1 VVPFSL
7 LSLGITASI
16 PNLPSQK
23 GTIMR
28 SNALPPRR
36 SNPLSRAVRAALLC
50 LPLTAIAAAPVALA
64 QSAAEQTARSYDIP
78 AGSLSSA
85 LSRFAGEAG
94 VMLSVEGSL
103 VDGRDSSGLQGQYGV
118 DEGFQTLL
126 RGSGL
131 QAVRD
136 ERGTYSLVPAR
147 EQAGA
152 VELKPMVVEGFA
164 LGNAL
169 GEMDGYK
176 ATHSS
181 VATKTSMPL
190 AETSQTVSVVT
201 RQQMED
207 QGSRSIAQAVG
218 YTPGLMSTPYGATTR
233 YDYVAMRGI
242 TDGSVDNLYLDG
254 QKLLGDSG
262 TYSSLQVDPYF
273 IERIDI
279 LKGPSS
285 VLYGRSLPGGLVAM
299 TSKKPQ
305 YQTSRQI
312 RLSYGSEDNKQ
323 VAFDFTGPLEDE
335 RIAYRLVG
343 VAKDADNQVD
353 GIEEQRYAVMPSLSI
368 DFTED
373 TRLTLQAM
381 LQRDPES
388 GYHGGLPADGTV
400 TSHNGQRISRS
411 FFEGDED
418 YEQFERDQQMVG
430 YQLEH
435 RFNDTV
441 SARQN
446 FQYLDS
452 TVESGQVYQY
462 GYATTDELVRYYT
475 GADEVLHAWT
485 LDNQLQFLFDTGAL
499 SHTLV
504 TGLDYQ
510 RRKAKVSYDAA
521 TGVGTINPYTGVAN
535 PGSLA
540 FYHQYDEARE
550 LQQTGLYVQDLISLN
565 NWRFSLGMRQDWV
578 DVSFDQTE
586 SQYGDQSDQS
596 KLEQFTGRVGVLY
609 AFDNGLSPYVS
620 YSESFNPNAT
630 GAYNYSNGAYDITL
644 LDPTEGEQ
652 VEVGLKYQPL
662 GTDDLYTI
670 SLFDL
675 KQSNLSS
682 KDSNENFFRSVGEIT
697 SRGVELEAR
706 VNPLDNLNVIAS
718 YTYMDV
724 EYSKDYVGTAGVN
737 NRGNTPNAV
746 ARNMAS
752 LWTDYTFEQGAI
764 AGLQIGGGVR
774 YFGKSWADAENTLR
788 IPSYTL
794 YDAMLG
800 YDLSRV
806 GLDGLSAQLNLN
818 NLTDEKYVAACNS
831 LNQCYYGESRNVM
844 ATLTYDF

>member
-1 VVPFSL
+1 MRNAPKPFDPATQRSL
-7 LSLGITASI
+7 
-16 PNLPSQK
+16 
-23 GTIMR
+23 
-28 SNALPPRR
+28 AL
-36 SNPLSRAVRAALLC
+36 AVRAACLA
-50 LPLTAIAAAPVALA
+50 LPLAVLTPSLALA
-64 QSAAEQTARSYDIP
+64 AEPGEVRQAQRSYEIP
-78 AGSLSSA
+78 AGPLSGA

-94 VMLSVEGSL
+94 VLLSVNGER
-103 VDGRDSSGLQGQYGV
+103 VRGLQSPGLSGQYGV
-118 DEGFQTLL
+118 DDGFAALL
-126 RGSGL
+126 RGTGL
-131 QAVRD
+131 QATRD
-136 ERGTYSLVPAR
+136 AQGNYSLRPAPTAAP
-147 EQAGA
+147 QAA
-152 VELKPMVVEGFA
+152 AELEPMVVQGFA

-169 GEMDGYK
+169 GEMEGYN

-201 RQQMED
+201 RQQMDD
-207 QGSRSIAQAVG
+207 QGSRTVAQALR

-273 IERIDI
+273 IERIDV

-299 TSKKPQ
+299 TTKKPQ
-305 YQTSRQI
+305 YETRRQLQ
-312 RLSYGSEDNKQ
+312 LSYGSDDYKQ
-323 VAFDFTGPLEDE
+323 AAFDLTGPLDE
-335 RIAYRLVG
+335 EQRLAYRLVG
-343 VAKDADNQVD
+343 VVKDADNQVD
-353 GIEEQRYAVMPSLSI
+353 GVEEKRYALMPSLAVNLG
-368 DFTED
+368 ED
-373 TRLTLQAM
+373 TRLTVLAM

-400 TSHNGQRISRS
+400 TSHNGRRISRS
-411 FFEGDED
+411 FFEGDEQ
-418 YEQFERDQQMVG
+418 YEKFERDQQMIG

-435 RFNDTV
+435 RFNDVV

-462 GYATTDELVRYYT
+462 GYLTADELDRYHT

-510 RRKAKVSYDAA
+510 RRKSKVSYDAA
-521 TGVGTINPYTGVAN
+521 TGVGSINPYTGVAN
-535 PGSLA
+535 PGNLA
-540 FYHQYDEARE
+540 FYHQYDESRE
-550 LQQTGLYVQDLISLN
+550 LEQTGLYVQDLISLH
-565 NWRFSLGMRQDWV
+565 NWRFSLGVRQDWV
-578 DVSFDQTE
+578 DVSFRQTE
-586 SQYGDQSDQS
+586 SLYGDQADRSR
-596 KLEQFTGRVGVLY
+596 LEQFTGRVGVLY

-630 GAYNYSNGAYDITL
+630 GAYNFDGTAYDITL

-662 GTDDLYTI
+662 GTDDLYTL

-682 KDSNENFFRSVGEIT
+682 KDSNESFFRSVGEVT

-706 VNPLDNLNVIAS
+706 VSPVRDLNVLAS
-718 YTYMDV
+718 YTYLDV
-724 EYSKDYVGTAGVN
+724 EYSKDYVGTVGVN

-752 LWTDYTFEQGAI
+752 LWGDYRLSGGPL
-764 AGLQIGGGVR
+764 AGLQIGAGAR
-774 YFGKSWADAENTLR
+774 YFGRSWADAENTLR

-794 YDAMLG
+794 FDAMLG

-806 GLDGLSAQLNLN
+806 GLDGLGVRLNLN

-831 LNQCYYGESRNVM
+831 LNQCYYGEARNVM

>member
-1 VVPFSL
+1 MPFQDR
-7 LSLGITASI
+7 
-16 PNLPSQK
+16 PYH
-23 GTIMR
+23 R
-28 SNALPPRR
+28 SR
-36 SNPLSRAVRAALLC
+36 PLAQAIRAALFC
-50 LPLTAIAAAPVALA
+50 LPLATLVAAPAALA
-64 QSAAEQTARSYDIP
+64 QSAASEQSVRSYEIP
-78 AGSLSSA
+78 AGPLSSA

-94 VMLSVEGSL
+94 VMLSVDGSL
-103 VDGRDSSGLQGQYGV
+103 LEGRQSGGLSGQYGV
-118 DEGFQTLL
+118 DEGFAALL
-126 RGSGL
+126 QGSGL
-131 QAVRD
+131 QAVRNAQ
-136 ERGTYSLVPAR
+136 GTYSLAPRA
-147 EQAGA
+147 EQAST

-169 GEMDGYK
+169 GEMEGYN

-190 AETSQTVSVVT
+190 VETSQTVSVVT
-201 RQQMED
+201 RQQIED
-207 QGSRSIAQAVG
+207 QGSRSIAQAVR
-218 YTPGLMSTPYGATTR
+218 YTPGLMSSPYGATTR

-242 TDGSVDNLYLDG
+242 NDGSVDNLYLDG

-273 IERIDI
+273 VERIDI

-299 TSKKPQ
+299 TTKKPQ
-305 YQTSRQI
+305 YETRRQLQ
-312 RLSYGSEDNKQ
+312 LSYGSDDYKQ
-323 VAFDFTGPLEDE
+323 VAFDLTGPLEDE

-353 GIEEQRYAVMPSLSI
+353 GIEEKRYAIMPSLSI

-373 TRLTLQAM
+373 TRLTLLAM
-381 LQRDPES
+381 LQHDPES

-400 TSHNGQRISRS
+400 TSHGGRRISRS

-418 YEQFERDQQMVG
+418 YEKFKRDQQMIG
-430 YQLEH
+430 YQFEH
-435 RFNDTV
+435 RFNDVV

-452 TVESGQVYQY
+452 TVKSGQVYQY
-462 GYATTDELVRYYT
+462 GYATADELVRYYT
-475 GADEVLHAWT
+475 GADEALHAWSI
-485 LDNQLQFLFDTGAL
+485 DNQLQFLFDTGAL

-510 RRKAKVSYDAA
+510 RRKAKVDYDAA
-521 TGVGTINPYTGVAN
+521 SGLSPINPYTGAVGA
-535 PGSLA
+535 GSPV
-540 FYHQYDEARE
+540 FYHQYDETRE
-550 LQQTGLYVQDLISLN
+550 LEQTGLYVQDLISLG
-565 NWRFSLGMRQDWV
+565 NWRFSLGVRQDWV
-578 DVSFDQTE
+578 DVSFDHTE
-586 SQYGDQSDQS
+586 DAAYGDQTDSA

-609 AFDNGLSPYVS
+609 AFDNGLSPYAS

-630 GAYNYSNGAYDITL
+630 AAYNEVSPGVYDIAL
-644 LDPTEGEQ
+644 LDATEGEQ
-652 VEVGLKYQPL
+652 YEVGLKYQPL

-670 SLFDL
+670 SYFDL
-675 KQSNLSS
+675 KQSNLAN
-682 KDSNENFFRSVGEIT
+682 KDSNENFYRAVGELT
-697 SRGVELEAR
+697 SKGVEVEAR
-706 VNPLDNLNVIAS
+706 LRPLEQVNVLAS

-724 EYSKDYVGTAGVN
+724 EYSKDFTGAAGVN
-737 NRGNTPNAV
+737 NRGNRPNAV

-752 LWTDYTFEQGAI
+752 LWADYTFAQGPL
-764 AGLQIGGGVR
+764 AGLQIGGGAR
-774 YFGKSWADAENTLR
+774 YFGKSWVDAENTLR

-806 GLDGLSAQLNLN
+806 GLQGVGVRLNLN

-831 LNQCYYGESRNVM
+831 LSQCYYGEARNVM

>member
-1 VVPFSL
+1 
-7 LSLGITASI
+7 
-16 PNLPSQK
+16 
-23 GTIMR
+23 MR
-28 SNALPPRR
+28 STALPVCRPR
-36 SNPLSRAVRAALLC
+36 SLSQAIRAAMLC
-50 LPLTAIAAAPVALA
+50 LPLATVAVAPMALA
-64 QSAAEQTARSYDIP
+64 QSIEQQTERTYDIP
-78 AGSLSSA
+78 AGSLSTA

-94 VMLSVEGSL
+94 VMLSVDGRL
-103 VDGRDSSGLQGQYGV
+103 VDNRQSSGLHGQYGV
-118 DEGFQTLL
+118 AEGFDTLL

-131 QAVRD
+131 RAVRD
-136 ERGTYSLVPAR
+136 QRGAYLLVPAPSG
-147 EQAGA
+147 EQAEA

-169 GEMDGYK
+169 GAMEGYN

-201 RQQMED
+201 RQQIED
-207 QGSRSIAQAVG
+207 QGSRSIAQAVR
-218 YTPGLMSTPYGATTR
+218 YTPGLMSSPYGATTR

-242 TDGSVDNLYLDG
+242 TDGAVDNLYLDG

-305 YQTSRQI
+305 YETRRQI

-323 VAFDFTGPLEDE
+323 AAFDFTGPLDDE

-343 VAKDADNQVD
+343 VARDADNQVD

-368 DFTED
+368 DFSED

-381 LQRDPES
+381 LQHDPES

-418 YEQFERDQQMVG
+418 YEKFERDQQMIG

-462 GYATTDELVRYYT
+462 GYATQDELERYYT
-475 GADEVLHAWT
+475 GAGEVLHAWT
-485 LDNQLQFLFDTGAL
+485 LDNQLQFLFDTGTL

-510 RRKAKVSYDAA
+510 RRKAKVDYSAA
-521 TGVGTINPYTGVAN
+521 TGVGTTNPYSGAAN
-535 PGSLA
+535 PSRLA
-540 FYHQYDEARE
+540 FYHQYDELRE
-550 LQQTGLYVQDLISLN
+550 LEQTGLYVQDLISLGK
-565 NWRFSLGMRQDWV
+565 WRFSLGARQDWV
-578 DVSFDQTE
+578 DVSFEQTE
-586 SQYGDQSDQS
+586 SMYGDQADQS

-609 AFDNGLSPYVS
+609 AFDNGLSPYAS

-630 GAYNYSNGAYDITL
+630 GAYNYDSGTGAYDITL

-652 VEVGLKYQPL
+652 YELGLKYQPL

-670 SLFDL
+670 SYFDL
-675 KQSNLSS
+675 KQSNLAN
-682 KDSNENFFRSVGEIT
+682 KDSNESFYRAVGELT
-697 SRGVELEAR
+697 SKGVEVEAR
-706 VNPLDNLNVIAS
+706 LRPHDNLNVIAS

-724 EYSKDYVGTAGVN
+724 EYSKDFTGAAGVN

-752 LWTDYTFEQGAI
+752 LWTDYRFEQGSL
-764 AGLQIGGGVR
+764 AGLQVGGGVR

-831 LNQCYYGESRNVM
+831 LNQCYYGEARNVM

>member
-1 VVPFSL
+1 MPFQDR
-7 LSLGITASI
+7 
-16 PNLPSQK
+16 PYH
-23 GTIMR
+23 R
-28 SNALPPRR
+28 SR
-36 SNPLSRAVRAALLC
+36 PLAQAIRAALFC
-50 LPLTAIAAAPVALA
+50 LPLATLVAAPAAMA
-64 QSAAEQTARSYDIP
+64 QSAVSEQSVRSYEIP
-78 AGSLSSA
+78 AGPLSSA

-94 VMLSVEGSL
+94 VMLSVDGSL
-103 VDGRDSSGLQGQYGV
+103 LEGRQSGGLSGQYGV
-118 DEGFQTLL
+118 DEGFDALL
-126 RGSGL
+126 QGSGL
-131 QAVRD
+131 QAVRNAQ
-136 ERGTYSLVPAR
+136 GTYSLAPRA
-147 EQAGA
+147 EQAST

-169 GEMDGYK
+169 GEMEGYN

-190 AETSQTVSVVT
+190 VETSQTVSVVT
-201 RQQMED
+201 RQQIED
-207 QGSRSIAQAVG
+207 QGSRSIAQAVR
-218 YTPGLMSTPYGATTR
+218 YTPGLMSSPYGATTR

-242 TDGSVDNLYLDG
+242 NDGSVDNLYLDG

-273 IERIDI
+273 VERIDI

-299 TSKKPQ
+299 TTKKPQ
-305 YQTSRQI
+305 YETRRQLQ
-312 RLSYGSEDNKQ
+312 LSYGSNDYKQ
-323 VAFDFTGPLEDE
+323 VAFDLTGPLEDE

-353 GIEEQRYAVMPSLSI
+353 GIEEKRYAVMPSLSI

-373 TRLTLQAM
+373 TRLTLLAM
-381 LQRDPES
+381 LQHDPES

-400 TSHNGQRISRS
+400 TSHGGRRISRS

-418 YEQFERDQQMVG
+418 YEKFERDQQMIG
-430 YQLEH
+430 YQFEH
-435 RFNDTV
+435 RFNDVV

-462 GYATTDELVRYYT
+462 GYATADELVRYYT
-475 GADEVLHAWT
+475 GGDEALHAWSI
-485 LDNQLQFLFDTGAL
+485 DNQLQFLFDTGAL

-510 RRKAKVSYDAA
+510 RRKAKVDYDAA
-521 TGVGTINPYTGVAN
+521 SGLSPINPYTGAVGA
-535 PGSLA
+535 GSPV
-540 FYHQYDEARE
+540 FYHQYDETRE
-550 LQQTGLYVQDLISLN
+550 LEQTGLYLQDLISLG
-565 NWRFSLGMRQDWV
+565 NWRFSLGVRQDWV
-578 DVSFDQTE
+578 DVSFDHTE
-586 SQYGDQSDQS
+586 DAAYGDQTDSA
-596 KLEQFTGRVGVLY
+596 KLEQLTGRVGVLY
-609 AFDNGLSPYVS
+609 AFDNGLSPYAS

-630 GAYNYSNGAYDITL
+630 AAYNEVSPGVYDIAL
-644 LDPTEGEQ
+644 LDATEGEQ
-652 VEVGLKYQPL
+652 YEVGLKYQPL

-670 SLFDL
+670 SYFDL
-675 KQSNLSS
+675 KQSNLAN
-682 KDSNENFFRSVGEIT
+682 KDSNENFYRAVGELT
-697 SRGVELEAR
+697 SKGVEVEAR
-706 VNPLDNLNVIAS
+706 LRPLEQVNVLAS

-724 EYSKDYVGTAGVN
+724 EYSKDFTGAAGVN
-737 NRGNTPNAV
+737 NRGNRPNAV

-752 LWTDYTFEQGAI
+752 LWADYTFAQGPL
-764 AGLQIGGGVR
+764 AGLQIGGGAR
-774 YFGKSWADAENTLR
+774 YFGKSWVDAENTLR

-806 GLDGLSAQLNLN
+806 GLQGVGLRLNLN

-831 LNQCYYGESRNVM
+831 LSQCYYGEARNVM

>member
-1 VVPFSL
+1 MRPIVLPFRR
-7 LSLGITASI
+7 
-16 PNLPSQK
+16 PSTLAQ
-23 GTIMR
+23 
-28 SNALPPRR
+28 
-36 SNPLSRAVRAALLC
+36 AVRAALLC
-50 LPLTAIAAAPVALA
+50 LPLAALATAPMAMA
-64 QSAAEQTARSYDIP
+64 QSASQQSVRGYDIP
-78 AGSLSSA
+78 AGPLSST

-94 VMLSVEGSL
+94 VMLSVDARLIEGQRS
-103 VDGRDSSGLQGQYGV
+103 GGLQGQYGV
-118 DEGFQTLL
+118 EDGFDTLL
-126 RGSGL
+126 QGSGL

-136 ERGTYSLVPAR
+136 ERGTYSLAPR
-147 EQAGA
+147 SEQGRT

-169 GEMDGYK
+169 GEMEGYN

-190 AETSQTVSVVT
+190 VETSQTVSVVT
-201 RQQMED
+201 RQQIED
-207 QGSRSIAQAVG
+207 QGSRSIAQAVR
-218 YTPGLMSTPYGATTR
+218 YTPGLMSSPYGATTR

-273 IERIDI
+273 VERIDI

-299 TSKKPQ
+299 TTKKPQ
-305 YQTSRQI
+305 HETRRQ
-312 RLSYGSEDNKQ
+312 LQFSYGSNDYKQ
-323 VAFDFTGPLEDE
+323 AAFDFTGPLDDE
-335 RIAYRLVG
+335 RIAYRLAG
-343 VAKDADNQVD
+343 VAKDAGNQVD
-353 GIEEQRYAVMPSLSI
+353 GIEEQRYAVMPSVSV

-373 TRLTLQAM
+373 TRLTLLAM
-381 LQRDPES
+381 LQKDPES

-418 YEQFERDQQMVG
+418 YEKFERDQQMVG

-435 RFNDTV
+435 RFNDIL

-452 TVESGQVYQY
+452 TVKSGQVYQY
-462 GYATTDELVRYYT
+462 GYATPDELLRYYT
-475 GADEVLHAWT
+475 GADEALHAWT
-485 LDNQLQFLFDTGAL
+485 IDNQLQFLFDTGAM
-499 SHTLV
+499 SHTVV

-510 RRKAKVSYDAA
+510 RRKTKVDYDAGYGLSA
-521 TGVGTINPYTGVAN
+521 INPYTGAVGA
-535 PGSLA
+535 GSPV
-540 FYHQYDEARE
+540 FYHQYDETRE
-550 LQQTGLYVQDLISLN
+550 LEQTGLYVQDLISLG

-578 DVSFDQTE
+578 DVSFDHTADA
-586 SQYGDQSDQS
+586 SYGDQSDS
-596 KLEQFTGRVGVLY
+596 AKLEQFTGRVGVLY

-630 GAYNYSNGAYDITL
+630 AAYNEVAPGVYDIAL

-652 VEVGLKYQPL
+652 YEVGLKYQPL
-662 GTDDLYTI
+662 GTDDLYTL
-670 SLFDL
+670 SYFDL
-675 KQSNLSS
+675 KQSNLAN
-682 KDSNENFFRSVGEIT
+682 KDSNENFYRAVGELT
-697 SRGVELEAR
+697 SKGVEAEAR
-706 VNPLDNLNVIAS
+706 LRPIEQVNVIAS

-724 EYSKDYVGTAGVN
+724 EYSKDFTGAAGVN

-752 LWTDYTFEQGAI
+752 LWADYTFDLGPL
-764 AGLQIGGGVR
+764 AGLQVGGGAR

-806 GLDGLSAQLNLN
+806 GLQGVGVRLNLN
-818 NLTDEKYVAACNS
+818 NLTDETYVAACNS
-831 LNQCYYGESRNVM
+831 LNQCYYGEERNVM
-844 ATLTYDF
+844 ATVTYDF

>member
-1 VVPFSL
+1 MPFQDR
-7 LSLGITASI
+7 
-16 PNLPSQK
+16 PYH
-23 GTIMR
+23 R
-28 SNALPPRR
+28 SR
-36 SNPLSRAVRAALLC
+36 PLAQAIRAALFC
-50 LPLTAIAAAPVALA
+50 LPLATLVAAPAAMA
-64 QSAAEQTARSYDIP
+64 QSAASEQSVRSYEIP
-78 AGSLSSA
+78 AGPLSSA

-94 VMLSVEGSL
+94 VMLSVDGSL
-103 VDGRDSSGLQGQYGV
+103 LEGRQSGGLSGQYGV
-118 DEGFQTLL
+118 DEGFDALL
-126 RGSGL
+126 QGSGL
-131 QAVRD
+131 QAVRNAQ
-136 ERGTYSLVPAR
+136 GTYSLAPRA
-147 EQAGA
+147 EQAST

-169 GEMDGYK
+169 GEMEGYN

-190 AETSQTVSVVT
+190 VETSQTVSVVT
-201 RQQMED
+201 RQQIED
-207 QGSRSIAQAVG
+207 QGSRSIAQAVR
-218 YTPGLMSTPYGATTR
+218 YTPGLMSSPYGATTR

-242 TDGSVDNLYLDG
+242 NDGSVDNLYLDG

-273 IERIDI
+273 VERIDI

-299 TSKKPQ
+299 TTKKPQ
-305 YQTSRQI
+305 YETRRQLQ
-312 RLSYGSEDNKQ
+312 LSYGSNDYKQ
-323 VAFDFTGPLEDE
+323 VAFDLTGPLEDE

-343 VAKDADNQVD
+343 VVKDADNQVD
-353 GIEEQRYAVMPSLSI
+353 GIEEKRYAVMPSLSI

-373 TRLTLQAM
+373 TRLTLLAM
-381 LQRDPES
+381 LQHDPES

-400 TSHNGQRISRS
+400 TSHGGRRISRS

-418 YEQFERDQQMVG
+418 YEKFERDQQMIG
-430 YQLEH
+430 YQFEH
-435 RFNDTV
+435 RFNDVV

-462 GYATTDELVRYYT
+462 GYATADELVRYYT
-475 GADEVLHAWT
+475 GGDEALHAWSI
-485 LDNQLQFLFDTGAL
+485 DNQLQFLFDTGAL

-510 RRKAKVSYDAA
+510 RRKAKVDYDAA
-521 TGVGTINPYTGVAN
+521 SGLSPINPYTGAVGT
-535 PGSLA
+535 GSPV
-540 FYHQYDEARE
+540 FYHQYDETRE
-550 LQQTGLYVQDLISLN
+550 LEQTGLYVQDLISLG
-565 NWRFSLGMRQDWV
+565 NWRFSLGVRQDWV
-578 DVSFDQTE
+578 DVSFDHTE
-586 SQYGDQSDQS
+586 DAAYGDQTDSA

-609 AFDNGLSPYVS
+609 AFDNGLSPYAS

-630 GAYNYSNGAYDITL
+630 AAYNEVSPGVYDIAL
-644 LDPTEGEQ
+644 LDATEGEQ
-652 VEVGLKYQPL
+652 YEVGLKYQPL

-670 SLFDL
+670 SYFDL
-675 KQSNLSS
+675 KQSNLAN
-682 KDSNENFFRSVGEIT
+682 KDSNENFYRAVGELT
-697 SRGVELEAR
+697 SKGVEVEAR
-706 VNPLDNLNVIAS
+706 LRPLEQVNVLAS

-724 EYSKDYVGTAGVN
+724 EYSKDFTGAAGVN
-737 NRGNTPNAV
+737 NRGNRPNAV

-752 LWTDYTFEQGAI
+752 LWADYTFAQGPL
-764 AGLQIGGGVR
+764 AGLQIGGGAR
-774 YFGKSWADAENTLR
+774 YFGKSWVDAENTLR

-806 GLDGLSAQLNLN
+806 GLQGVGVRLNLN

-831 LNQCYYGESRNVM
+831 LSQCYYGEARNVM

>member
-1 VVPFSL
+1 
-7 LSLGITASI
+7 
-16 PNLPSQK
+16 
-23 GTIMR
+23 MR
-28 SNALPPRR
+28 STALPVCRPR
-36 SNPLSRAVRAALLC
+36 SLSQAIRAAMLC
-50 LPLTAIAAAPVALA
+50 LPLATVAVAPMALA
-64 QSAAEQTARSYDIP
+64 QSIEQQTERTYDIP
-78 AGSLSSA
+78 AGSLSTA

-94 VMLSVEGSL
+94 VMLSVDGRL
-103 VDGRDSSGLQGQYGV
+103 VDNRQSSGLHGQYGV
-118 DEGFQTLL
+118 AEGFDTLL

-131 QAVRD
+131 RAVRD
-136 ERGTYSLVPAR
+136 QRGAYSLVPAPSG
-147 EQAGA
+147 EQAEA

-169 GEMDGYK
+169 GAMEGYN

-201 RQQMED
+201 RQQIED
-207 QGSRSIAQAVG
+207 QGSRSIAQAVR
-218 YTPGLMSTPYGATTR
+218 YTPGLMSSPYGATTR

-242 TDGSVDNLYLDG
+242 TDGAVDNLYLDG

-305 YQTSRQI
+305 YETRRQI

-323 VAFDFTGPLEDE
+323 AAFDFTGPLDDE

-368 DFTED
+368 DFSDD

-400 TSHNGQRISRS
+400 ASHNGQRISRS

-462 GYATTDELVRYYT
+462 GYATQDELVRYYT

-510 RRKAKVSYDAA
+510 RRKAKVDYSAA
-521 TGVGTINPYTGVAN
+521 TGVGTTNPYSGAAN
-535 PGSLA
+535 PSSLA
-540 FYHQYDEARE
+540 FYHQYDELRE
-550 LQQTGLYVQDLISLN
+550 LEQTGLYVQDLISLGK
-565 NWRFSLGMRQDWV
+565 WRFSLGARQDWV
-578 DVSFDQTE
+578 DVSFEQTE
-586 SQYGDQSDQS
+586 SMYGDQADQS

-609 AFDNGLSPYVS
+609 AFDNGLSPYAS

-630 GAYNYSNGAYDITL
+630 GAYNYDSGTGAYDITL

-652 VEVGLKYQPL
+652 YELGLKYQPL

-670 SLFDL
+670 SYFDL
-675 KQSNLSS
+675 KQSNLAN
-682 KDSNENFFRSVGEIT
+682 KDSNESFYRAVGELT
-697 SRGVELEAR
+697 SKGVEVEAR
-706 VNPLDNLNVIAS
+706 LRPHDNLNVIAS

-724 EYSKDYVGTAGVN
+724 EYSKDFTGAAGVN

-752 LWTDYTFEQGAI
+752 LWTDYRFEQGSL
-764 AGLQIGGGVR
+764 AGLQVGGGVR

-831 LNQCYYGESRNVM
+831 LNQCYYGEARNVM

>member
-1 VVPFSL
+1 MRVTASPVRRPSS
-7 LSLGITASI
+7 LSLAI
-16 PNLPSQK
+16 
-23 GTIMR
+23 
-28 SNALPPRR
+28 
-36 SNPLSRAVRAALLC
+36 RAAMLC
-50 LPLTAIAAAPVALA
+50 MPLATIAVAPMALA
-64 QSAAEQTARSYDIP
+64 QSAQQQAVRSYDIP

-94 VMLSVEGSL
+94 VMLSV
-103 VDGRDSSGLQGQYGV
+103 DGRLVGNRQSSGLRGQYGV
-118 DEGFQTLL
+118 EEGFDALL

-131 QAVRD
+131 QALRD
-136 ERGTYSLVPAR
+136 ERGTYSLVPEPSG
-147 EQAGA
+147 EQAEA

-169 GEMDGYK
+169 GEMEGYN

-190 AETSQTVSVVT
+190 VETSQTVSVVT
-201 RQQMED
+201 RQQIED
-207 QGSRSIAQAVG
+207 QGSRSIAQAVR

-273 IERIDI
+273 VERIDI

-305 YQTSRQI
+305 YEASRQI

-323 VAFDFTGPLEDE
+323 AAFDFTGPLDDE

-353 GIEEQRYAVMPSLSI
+353 GIEEKRYAVMPSLSI

-381 LQRDPES
+381 LQHDPES

-418 YEQFERDQQMVG
+418 YEKFERHQQMIG

-435 RFNDTV
+435 RFNDTL

-462 GYATTDELVRYYT
+462 GYATQDELVRYYT

-504 TGLDYQ
+504 IGLDYQ
-510 RRKAKVSYDAA
+510 RRKAKVDYSAA
-521 TGVGTINPYTGVAN
+521 TGIGTINPYTGVAN
-535 PGSLA
+535 PSSLA
-540 FYHQYDEARE
+540 FYHQYDELRE
-550 LQQTGLYVQDLISLN
+550 LEQTGLYVQDLISLG
-565 NWRFSLGMRQDWV
+565 NWRFSLGARQDWV

-586 SQYGDQSDQS
+586 SLYGDQSDQS

-609 AFDNGLSPYVS
+609 AFDNGLSPYAS

-630 GAYNYSNGAYDITL
+630 GAYNYDSGTGAYDITL
-644 LDPTEGEQ
+644 LEPTEGEQ
-652 VEVGLKYQPL
+652 FEVGVKYQPL

-670 SLFDL
+670 SYFDL
-675 KQSNLSS
+675 KQSNLAN
-682 KDSNENFFRSVGEIT
+682 KDSNENFYRAVGELT
-697 SRGVELEAR
+697 SKGVELEAR
-706 VNPLDNLNVIAS
+706 LRPQDNLNLIAS

-724 EYSKDYVGTAGVN
+724 EYSKDFTGAAGVN

-752 LWTDYTFEQGAI
+752 LWSDYTFEQGVI

-806 GLDGLSAQLNLN
+806 GLNGLSAQLNLN

>member
-1 VVPFSL
+1 
-7 LSLGITASI
+7 
-16 PNLPSQK
+16 
-23 GTIMR
+23 MR
-28 SNALPPRR
+28 STALPVCRPR
-36 SNPLSRAVRAALLC
+36 SLSQAIRAAMLC
-50 LPLTAIAAAPVALA
+50 LPLATVGVAPMALA
-64 QSAAEQTARSYDIP
+64 QSIEQQTERTYDIP
-78 AGSLSSA
+78 AGSLSTA

-94 VMLSVEGSL
+94 VMLSVDGRL
-103 VDGRDSSGLQGQYGV
+103 VDNRQSSGLHGQYGV
-118 DEGFQTLL
+118 AEGFDTLL

-131 QAVRD
+131 RAVRD
-136 ERGTYSLVPAR
+136 QRGAYLLVPAPSG
-147 EQAGA
+147 EQAEA

-169 GEMDGYK
+169 GAMEGYN

-201 RQQMED
+201 RQQIED
-207 QGSRSIAQAVG
+207 QGSRSIAQAVR
-218 YTPGLMSTPYGATTR
+218 YTPGLMSSPYGATTR

-242 TDGSVDNLYLDG
+242 TDGAVDNLYLDG

-305 YQTSRQI
+305 YETRRQI

-323 VAFDFTGPLEDE
+323 AAFDFTGPLDDE

-343 VAKDADNQVD
+343 VARDADNQVD

-368 DFTED
+368 DFSED

-381 LQRDPES
+381 LQHDPES

-418 YEQFERDQQMVG
+418 YEKFERDQQMIG

-462 GYATTDELVRYYT
+462 GYATQDELVRYYT

-510 RRKAKVSYDAA
+510 RRKAKVDYSAA
-521 TGVGTINPYTGVAN
+521 TGVGTTNPYSGAAN
-535 PGSLA
+535 PSSFA
-540 FYHQYDEARE
+540 FYHQYDELRE
-550 LQQTGLYVQDLISLN
+550 LEQTGLYVQDLISLGK
-565 NWRFSLGMRQDWV
+565 WRFSLGARQDWV
-578 DVSFDQTE
+578 DVSFEQTE
-586 SQYGDQSDQS
+586 SMYGDQADQS

-609 AFDNGLSPYVS
+609 AFDNGLSPYAS

-630 GAYNYSNGAYDITL
+630 GAYNYDSGTGAYDITL

-652 VEVGLKYQPL
+652 YELGLKYQPL

-670 SLFDL
+670 SYFDL
-675 KQSNLSS
+675 KQSNLAN
-682 KDSNENFFRSVGEIT
+682 KDSNESFYRAVGELT
-697 SRGVELEAR
+697 SKGVEVEAR
-706 VNPLDNLNVIAS
+706 LRPHDNLNVIAS

-724 EYSKDYVGTAGVN
+724 EYSRDFTGAAGVN

-752 LWTDYTFEQGAI
+752 LWTDYRFEQGSL
-764 AGLQIGGGVR
+764 AGLQVGGGVR
-774 YFGKSWADAENTLR
+774 YFGKSWADAENMLR

-831 LNQCYYGESRNVM
+831 LNQCYYGEARNVM

>member
-1 VVPFSL
+1 
-7 LSLGITASI
+7 
-16 PNLPSQK
+16 
-23 GTIMR
+23 MR
-28 SNALPPRR
+28 STALPLRRPR
-36 SNPLSRAVRAALLC
+36 SLSQAVRAAMLC
-50 LPLTAIAAAPVALA
+50 LPLAAVVVAPVALA
-64 QSAAEQTARSYDIP
+64 QSVGQQTARSYDIP

-94 VMLSVEGSL
+94 VMLSVDGRL
-103 VDGRDSSGLQGQYGV
+103 VDNRQSSGLQGQYGV
-118 DEGFQTLL
+118 EEGFDTLL

-136 ERGTYSLVPAR
+136 ERGAYSLVPAPSR
-147 EQAGA
+147 EQAEA

-169 GEMDGYK
+169 GAMEGYN

-201 RQQMED
+201 RQQIED
-207 QGSRSIAQAVG
+207 QGSRSIAQAVR

-305 YQTSRQI
+305 YETSRQV

-323 VAFDFTGPLEDE
+323 AAFDFTGPLADE

-353 GIEEQRYAVMPSLSI
+353 GIEEKRYAVMPSLSI

-381 LQRDPES
+381 LQHDPES

-418 YEQFERDQQMVG
+418 YEKFERDQQMIG

-441 SARQN
+441 SVRQN

-462 GYATTDELVRYYT
+462 GYATRDELVRYYT
-475 GADEVLHAWT
+475 GANEALHAWT

-510 RRKAKVSYDAA
+510 RRKAKVDYDAGYGLA
-521 TGVGTINPYTGVAN
+521 VINPYTGGVGAAN
-535 PGSLA
+535 PT
-540 FYHQYDEARE
+540 FYHQYDETRE
-550 LQQTGLYVQDLISLN
+550 LEQTGLYLQDLVSLG
-565 NWRFSLGMRQDWV
+565 NWRFSLGVRQDWV
-578 DVSFDQTE
+578 DVSFDHTQDA
-586 SQYGDQSDQS
+586 SYGDQSDAA

-609 AFDNGLSPYVS
+609 AFDNGLSPYAS

-630 GAYNYSNGAYDITL
+630 AAYNANGSGGFDITL

-652 VEVGLKYQPL
+652 YELGLKYQPL

-670 SLFDL
+670 SYFDL
-675 KQSNLSS
+675 KQSNLAN
-682 KDSNENFFRSVGEIT
+682 KDSNENFYRAVGELT
-697 SRGVELEAR
+697 SKGVELEAR
-706 VNPLDNLNVIAS
+706 LRPQDNLNVIAS

-724 EYSKDYVGTAGVN
+724 EYSKDFTGAAGVN

-752 LWTDYTFEQGAI
+752 LWTDYTFEQGLI

-831 LNQCYYGESRNVM
+831 LSQCYYGEARNVM

>member
-1 VVPFSL
+1 M
-7 LSLGITASI
+7 
-16 PNLPSQK
+16 PSH
-23 GTIMR
+23 TR
-28 SNALPPRR
+28 SFHR
-36 SNPLSRAVRAALLC
+36 SRPLTQAIRAAVFC
-50 LPLTAIAAAPVALA
+50 LPLASLVVAPVALA
-64 QSAAEQTARSYDIP
+64 QFAISEQSAHYYEIP
-78 AGSLSSA
+78 AGPLSTA

-94 VMLSVEGSL
+94 IMLSVDGSL
-103 VDGRDSSGLQGQYGV
+103 LEERQSNGLSGQYNV
-118 DEGFQTLL
+118 DEGFDALL
-126 RGSGL
+126 QGSGL
-131 QAVRD
+131 QTVRNAQ
-136 ERGTYSLVPAR
+136 GTYSLAPRA
-147 EQAGA
+147 EQAST

-169 GEMDGYK
+169 GEMAGYN

-190 AETSQTVSVVT
+190 VETSQTVSVVT
-201 RQQMED
+201 RQQIED
-207 QGSRSIAQAVG
+207 QGSRSIAQAVR
-218 YTPGLMSTPYGATTR
+218 YTPGLMSNPYGATTR
-233 YDYVAMRGI
+233 YDYIAMRGI
-242 TDGSVDNLYLDG
+242 NDGSVDNLYLDG

-273 IERIDI
+273 VERIDI

-305 YQTSRQI
+305 REARRQI
-312 RLSYGSEDNKQ
+312 QFSYGSNDYKQ
-323 VAFDFTGPLEDE
+323 AAFDFTGPLDDE
-335 RIAYRLVG
+335 RITYRLVG
-343 VAKDADNQVD
+343 VAKDADSQVD
-353 GIEEQRYAVMPSLSI
+353 GIEEKRYAVMPSLAI

-381 LQRDPES
+381 LQHDPES

-400 TSHNGQRISRS
+400 TSHGGRRISRS
-411 FFEGDED
+411 FFEGDEN
-418 YEQFERDQQMVG
+418 YEKFERDQQMVG

-435 RFNDTV
+435 RFNDVV

-452 TVESGQVYQY
+452 TVDSGQVYQY
-462 GYATTDELVRYYT
+462 GYATADELVRYYT
-475 GADEVLHAWT
+475 GANEVLHAWT
-485 LDNQLQFLFDTGAL
+485 IDNQLQFLFDTGAL

-510 RRKAKVSYDAA
+510 RRKAKVDYDE
-521 TGVGTINPYTGVAN
+521 GYGLSTINPYTGAVGA
-535 PGSLA
+535 GSPV
-540 FYHQYDEARE
+540 FGHQYDEARE
-550 LQQTGLYVQDLISLN
+550 LEQTGLYVQDLISLG
-565 NWRFSLGMRQDWV
+565 NWRFSLGVRQDWV
-578 DVSFDQTE
+578 DVSFDHTDDAA
-586 SQYGDQSDQS
+586 YGDQADSA

-620 YSESFNPNAT
+620 YSESFNPNT
-630 GAYNYSNGAYDITL
+630 TSAYNANASGGYNITL

-652 VEVGLKYQPL
+652 YEVGLKYQPL
-662 GTDDLYTI
+662 GTHDLYTI
-670 SLFDL
+670 SYFDL
-675 KQSNLSS
+675 KQSNLAN
-682 KDSNENFFRSVGEIT
+682 KDSNENFYRAVGELT
-697 SRGVELEAR
+697 SKGVEVEAR
-706 VNPLDNLNVIAS
+706 LRPLEQVNVIAS

-724 EYSKDYVGTAGVN
+724 EYSKDFTGAAGVN
-737 NRGNTPNAV
+737 NRGNMPNAV

-752 LWTDYTFEQGAI
+752 LWSDYTFDQGLLT
-764 AGLQIGGGVR
+764 GLQVGAGAR
-774 YFGKSWADAENTLR
+774 YFGKSWIDAENTLR

-806 GLDGLSAQLNLN
+806 GLQGVGVRLNLN

-831 LNQCYYGESRNVM
+831 LSQCYYGEARNVM

>member
-1 VVPFSL
+1 
-7 LSLGITASI
+7 
-16 PNLPSQK
+16 
-23 GTIMR
+23 MR
-28 SNALPPRR
+28 SIALPFRR
-36 SNPLSRAVRAALLC
+36 PSTLAQAVRAAMLC
-50 LPLTAIAAAPVALA
+50 LPLAALAASPAAWA
-64 QSAAEQTARSYDIP
+64 QSASQQSVQGYDIP
-78 AGSLSSA
+78 AGPLSST

-94 VMLSVEGSL
+94 VMLSVDARLIEG
-103 VDGRDSSGLQGQYGV
+103 RQSSGLQGQYGV
-118 DEGFQTLL
+118 EEGFEALL
-126 RGSGL
+126 QGSGL

-136 ERGTYSLVPAR
+136 QHGTYSLAPSQ
-147 EQAGA
+147 EQAGT

-169 GEMDGYK
+169 GEMEGYN

-190 AETSQTVSVVT
+190 VETSQTVSVVT
-201 RQQMED
+201 RQQIED
-207 QGSRSIAQAVG
+207 QGSRSIAQAVR

-273 IERIDI
+273 VERIDI

-299 TSKKPQ
+299 TTKKPQ
-305 YQTSRQI
+305 HETRRQ
-312 RLSYGSEDNKQ
+312 LQFSYGSNDYKQ
-323 VAFDFTGPLEDE
+323 AAFDFTGPLEDE
-335 RIAYRLVG
+335 RIAYRLAG
-343 VAKDADNQVD
+343 VVKDADNQVD
-353 GIEEQRYAVMPSLSI
+353 GIEEQRYAVMPSVSV
-368 DFTED
+368 DFTDD
-373 TRLTLQAM
+373 TRLTLLAM

-388 GYHGGLPADGTV
+388 GYHGGLPANGTV

-418 YEQFERDQQMVG
+418 YEKFERDQQMIG

-435 RFNDTV
+435 RFNDVV

-462 GYATTDELVRYYT
+462 GYATADELVRYYT
-475 GADEVLHAWT
+475 GADEALHAWT
-485 LDNQLQFLFDTGAL
+485 IDNQLQFLFDTGAL

-510 RRKAKVSYDAA
+510 RRKAKVDYDAA
-521 TGVGTINPYTGVAN
+521 YGLSSVNPYTGAVGA
-535 PGSLA
+535 GSPV
-540 FYHQYDEARE
+540 FYHQYDETRE
-550 LQQTGLYVQDLISLN
+550 LEQTGLYVQDLISLGS
-565 NWRFSLGMRQDWV
+565 WRFSLGMRQDWV
-578 DVSFDQTE
+578 DVSFDHTKDAT
-586 SQYGDQSDQS
+586 YGAQDDQA

-630 GAYNYSNGAYDITL
+630 AAYNANSSGGYDITL

-652 VEVGLKYQPL
+652 YEVGLKYQPL
-662 GTDDLYTI
+662 GTDDLYTL
-670 SLFDL
+670 SYFDL
-675 KQSNLSS
+675 KQSNLAN
-682 KDSNENFFRSVGEIT
+682 KDSNENFYRAVGELT
-697 SRGVELEAR
+697 SKGVELEAR
-706 VNPLDNLNVIAS
+706 LRPIEQVNVIAS

-724 EYSKDYVGTAGVN
+724 EYSKDFTGAAGVN

-752 LWTDYTFEQGAI
+752 LWTDYTFDQGLL
-764 AGLQIGGGVR
+764 AGVQIGGGAR

-806 GLDGLSAQLNLN
+806 GLQGVGVRLNLN
-818 NLTDEKYVAACNS
+818 NLTDETYVAACNS
-831 LNQCYYGESRNVM
+831 LSQCYYGEERNVM
-844 ATLTYDF
+844 ATVTYDF

>member
-1 VVPFSL
+1 MPFQDR
-7 LSLGITASI
+7 
-16 PNLPSQK
+16 PYH
-23 GTIMR
+23 R
-28 SNALPPRR
+28 SR
-36 SNPLSRAVRAALLC
+36 PLAQAIRAALFC
-50 LPLTAIAAAPVALA
+50 LPLATLVAAPAALA
-64 QSAAEQTARSYDIP
+64 QSAASEQSVRSYEIP
-78 AGSLSSA
+78 AGPLSSA

-94 VMLSVEGSL
+94 VMLSVDGSL
-103 VDGRDSSGLQGQYGV
+103 LEGRQSGGLSGQYGV
-118 DEGFQTLL
+118 DEGFDALL
-126 RGSGL
+126 QGSGL
-131 QAVRD
+131 QAVRNAQ
-136 ERGTYSLVPAR
+136 GTYSLAPRA
-147 EQAGA
+147 EQAST

-169 GEMDGYK
+169 GEMEGYN

-190 AETSQTVSVVT
+190 VETSQTVSVVT
-201 RQQMED
+201 RQQIED
-207 QGSRSIAQAVG
+207 QGSRSIAQAVR
-218 YTPGLMSTPYGATTR
+218 YTPGLMSSPYGATTR

-242 TDGSVDNLYLDG
+242 NDGSVDNLYLDG

-273 IERIDI
+273 VERIDI

-299 TSKKPQ
+299 TTKKPQ
-305 YQTSRQI
+305 YETRRQLQ
-312 RLSYGSEDNKQ
+312 LSYGSNDYKQ
-323 VAFDFTGPLEDE
+323 VAFDLTGPLEDE

-353 GIEEQRYAVMPSLSI
+353 GIEEKRYAVMPSLSI

-373 TRLTLQAM
+373 TRLTLLAM
-381 LQRDPES
+381 LQHDPES

-400 TSHNGQRISRS
+400 TSHGGRRISRS

-418 YEQFERDQQMVG
+418 YEKFERDQQMIG
-430 YQLEH
+430 YQFEH
-435 RFNDTV
+435 RFNDVV

-462 GYATTDELVRYYT
+462 GYATADELVRYYT
-475 GADEVLHAWT
+475 GGDEALHAWSI
-485 LDNQLQFLFDTGAL
+485 DNQLQFLFDTGAL

-510 RRKAKVSYDAA
+510 RRKAKVDYDAA
-521 TGVGTINPYTGVAN
+521 SGLSPINPYTGAVGA
-535 PGSLA
+535 GSPV
-540 FYHQYDEARE
+540 FYHQYDETRE
-550 LQQTGLYVQDLISLN
+550 LEQTGLYVQDLISLG
-565 NWRFSLGMRQDWV
+565 NWRFSLGVRQDWV
-578 DVSFDQTE
+578 DVSFDHTE
-586 SQYGDQSDQS
+586 DAAYGDQTDSA
-596 KLEQFTGRVGVLY
+596 KLEQLTGRVGVLY
-609 AFDNGLSPYVS
+609 AFDNGLSPYAS

-630 GAYNYSNGAYDITL
+630 AAYNEVSPGVYDIAL
-644 LDPTEGEQ
+644 LDATEGEQ
-652 VEVGLKYQPL
+652 YEVGLKYQPL

-670 SLFDL
+670 SYFDL
-675 KQSNLSS
+675 KQSNLAN
-682 KDSNENFFRSVGEIT
+682 KDSNENFYRAVGELT
-697 SRGVELEAR
+697 SKGVEVEAR
-706 VNPLDNLNVIAS
+706 LRPLEQVNVLAS

-724 EYSKDYVGTAGVN
+724 EYSKDFTGAAGVN
-737 NRGNTPNAV
+737 NRGNRPNAV

-752 LWTDYTFEQGAI
+752 LWADYTFAQGPL
-764 AGLQIGGGVR
+764 AGLQIGGGAR
-774 YFGKSWADAENTLR
+774 YFGKSWVDAENTLR

-806 GLDGLSAQLNLN
+806 GLQGVGVRLNLN

-831 LNQCYYGESRNVM
+831 LSQCYYGEARNVM

>member
-1 VVPFSL
+1 
-7 LSLGITASI
+7 
-16 PNLPSQK
+16 
-23 GTIMR
+23 MR
-28 SNALPPRR
+28 SIALPFRR
-36 SNPLSRAVRAALLC
+36 SSTLAQAVRAAMLY
-50 LPLTAIAAAPVALA
+50 LPLAALATSPMALA
-64 QSAAEQTARSYDIP
+64 QSTSQQSVRGYDIP
-78 AGSLSSA
+78 RGSLSSA

-94 VMLSVEGSL
+94 VMLSVDARLIEG
-103 VDGRDSSGLQGQYGV
+103 RQSSGLQGQYGIE
-118 DEGFQTLL
+118 DGFAALL
-126 RGSGL
+126 QGSGL

-136 ERGTYSLVPAR
+136 GHGTYSLAPR
-147 EQAGA
+147 PEQTGT

-169 GEMDGYK
+169 GEMEGYN

-201 RQQMED
+201 RQQIED
-207 QGSRSIAQAVG
+207 QGSRSIAQAVR

-305 YQTSRQI
+305 YEGSRQI
-312 RLSYGSEDNKQ
+312 QLSYGSEDNKQ
-323 VAFDFTGPLEDE
+323 AAFDLTGPLDDE

-343 VAKDADNQVD
+343 VVKDADNQVD
-353 GIEEQRYAVMPSLSI
+353 GVEEKRYAVMPSLSI

-373 TRLTLQAM
+373 TRLTLLAM

-388 GYHGGLPADGTV
+388 GYHGGLPADGTI

-418 YEQFERDQQMVG
+418 YEKFERDQQMIG

-435 RFNDTV
+435 RFNDVV

-462 GYATTDELVRYYT
+462 GYATADELVRYYT

-485 LDNQLQFLFDTGAL
+485 IDNQLQFLFDTGAL

-510 RRKAKVSYDAA
+510 RRKAKVDYDA
-521 TGVGTINPYTGVAN
+521 GNGLSKINPYTGSVSA
-535 PGSLA
+535 GSPT
-540 FYHQYDEARE
+540 FYHQYDELRE
-550 LQQTGLYVQDLISLN
+550 LEQTGLYVQDLISLG
-565 NWRFSLGMRQDWV
+565 NWRFSLGARQDWV

-586 SQYGDQSDQS
+586 SIYGDQSDQS

-609 AFDNGLSPYVS
+609 AFDNGLSPYIS

-630 GAYNYSNGAYDITL
+630 GAYNYDGSAYDITL

-652 VEVGLKYQPL
+652 VELGLKYQPL

-706 VNPLDNLNVIAS
+706 LNPLENVNVLAS

-724 EYSKDYVGTAGVN
+724 EYSKDYIGTAGIN

-752 LWTDYTFEQGAI
+752 LWTDYTFDKGLI

-794 YDAMLG
+794 YDAMLS
-800 YDLSRV
+800 YDMSRV
-806 GLDGLSAQLNLN
+806 GVDGVGVRLNLN

-831 LNQCYYGESRNVM
+831 LNQCYYGEERNVM

>member
-1 VVPFSL
+1 MPFQDR
-7 LSLGITASI
+7 
-16 PNLPSQK
+16 PYH
-23 GTIMR
+23 R
-28 SNALPPRR
+28 SR
-36 SNPLSRAVRAALLC
+36 PLAQAIRAALFC
-50 LPLTAIAAAPVALA
+50 LPLATLVAAPAALA
-64 QSAAEQTARSYDIP
+64 QSAASEQSVRSYEIP
-78 AGSLSSA
+78 AGPLSSA

-94 VMLSVEGSL
+94 VMLSV
-103 VDGRDSSGLQGQYGV
+103 DGRLLEGRQSGGLSGQYGV
-118 DEGFQTLL
+118 DEGFDALL
-126 RGSGL
+126 QGSGL
-131 QAVRD
+131 QAVRNAQ
-136 ERGTYSLVPAR
+136 GTYSLAPRA
-147 EQAGA
+147 EQAST

-169 GEMDGYK
+169 GEMEGYN

-190 AETSQTVSVVT
+190 VETSQTVSVVT
-201 RQQMED
+201 RQQIED
-207 QGSRSIAQAVG
+207 QGSRSIAQAVR
-218 YTPGLMSTPYGATTR
+218 YTPGLMSSPYGATTR

-242 TDGSVDNLYLDG
+242 NDGSVDNLYLDG

-273 IERIDI
+273 VERIDI

-299 TSKKPQ
+299 TTKKPQ
-305 YQTSRQI
+305 YETRRQLQ
-312 RLSYGSEDNKQ
+312 LSYGSNDYKQ
-323 VAFDFTGPLEDE
+323 VAFDLTGPLEDE

-353 GIEEQRYAVMPSLSI
+353 GIEEKRYAVMPSLSI

-373 TRLTLQAM
+373 TRLTLLAM
-381 LQRDPES
+381 LQHDPES

-400 TSHNGQRISRS
+400 TSHGGRRISRS

-418 YEQFERDQQMVG
+418 YEKFERDQQMIG
-430 YQLEH
+430 YQFEH
-435 RFNDTV
+435 RFNDVV

-462 GYATTDELVRYYT
+462 GYATADELVRYYT
-475 GADEVLHAWT
+475 GGDEALHAWSI
-485 LDNQLQFLFDTGAL
+485 DNQLQFLFDTGAL

-510 RRKAKVSYDAA
+510 RRKAKVDYDAA
-521 TGVGTINPYTGVAN
+521 SGLSPINPYTGAVGA
-535 PGSLA
+535 GSPV
-540 FYHQYDEARE
+540 FYHQYDETRE
-550 LQQTGLYVQDLISLN
+550 LEQTGLYVQDLISLG
-565 NWRFSLGMRQDWV
+565 NWRFSLGVRQDWV
-578 DVSFDQTE
+578 DVSFDHTE
-586 SQYGDQSDQS
+586 DAAYGDQTDSA
-596 KLEQFTGRVGVLY
+596 KLEQLTGRVGVLY
-609 AFDNGLSPYVS
+609 AFDNGLSPYAS

-630 GAYNYSNGAYDITL
+630 AAYNEVSPGVYDIAL
-644 LDPTEGEQ
+644 LDATEGEQ
-652 VEVGLKYQPL
+652 YEVGLKYQPL

-670 SLFDL
+670 SYFDL
-675 KQSNLSS
+675 KQSNLAN
-682 KDSNENFFRSVGEIT
+682 KDSNENFYRAVGELT
-697 SRGVELEAR
+697 SKGVEVEAR
-706 VNPLDNLNVIAS
+706 LRPLEQVNVLAS

-724 EYSKDYVGTAGVN
+724 EYSKDFTGAAGVN
-737 NRGNTPNAV
+737 NRGNRPNAV

-752 LWTDYTFEQGAI
+752 LWADYTFAQGPL
-764 AGLQIGGGVR
+764 AGLQIGGGAR
-774 YFGKSWADAENTLR
+774 YFGKSWVDAENTLR

-806 GLDGLSAQLNLN
+806 GLQGVGVRLNLN

-831 LNQCYYGESRNVM
+831 LSQCYYGEARNVM

>member
-1 VVPFSL
+1 MRPIVLPFRR
-7 LSLGITASI
+7 
-16 PNLPSQK
+16 PSTLAQ
-23 GTIMR
+23 
-28 SNALPPRR
+28 
-36 SNPLSRAVRAALLC
+36 AVRAALLC
-50 LPLTAIAAAPVALA
+50 LPLAALATAPMAMA
-64 QSAAEQTARSYDIP
+64 QSASQQSVRGYDIP
-78 AGSLSSA
+78 AGPLSST

-94 VMLSVEGSL
+94 VMLSVDARLIEGQRS
-103 VDGRDSSGLQGQYGV
+103 GGLQGQYGV
-118 DEGFQTLL
+118 EDGFDALL
-126 RGSGL
+126 QGSGL

-136 ERGTYSLVPAR
+136 ERGTYSLAPR
-147 EQAGA
+147 SEQART

-169 GEMDGYK
+169 GEMEGYN

-190 AETSQTVSVVT
+190 VETSQTVSVVT
-201 RQQMED
+201 RQQIED
-207 QGSRSIAQAVG
+207 QGSRSIAQAVR
-218 YTPGLMSTPYGATTR
+218 YTPGLMSSPYGATTR

-273 IERIDI
+273 VERIDI

-299 TSKKPQ
+299 TTKKPQ
-305 YQTSRQI
+305 HETRRQ
-312 RLSYGSEDNKQ
+312 LQFSYGSNDYKQ
-323 VAFDFTGPLEDE
+323 AAFDFTGPLDDE
-335 RIAYRLVG
+335 RIAYRLAG
-343 VAKDADNQVD
+343 VAKDAGNQVD
-353 GIEEQRYAVMPSLSI
+353 GIEEQRYAVMPSVSV

-373 TRLTLQAM
+373 TRLTLLAM
-381 LQRDPES
+381 LQKDPES

-418 YEQFERDQQMVG
+418 YEKFERDQQMVG

-435 RFNDTV
+435 RFNDIL

-452 TVESGQVYQY
+452 TVKSGQVYQY
-462 GYATTDELVRYYT
+462 GYATPDELLRYYT
-475 GADEVLHAWT
+475 GADEALHAWT
-485 LDNQLQFLFDTGAL
+485 IDNQLQFLFDTGAM
-499 SHTLV
+499 SHTVV

-510 RRKAKVSYDAA
+510 RRKTKVDYDAGYGLSA
-521 TGVGTINPYTGVAN
+521 INPYTGAVGA
-535 PGSLA
+535 GSPV
-540 FYHQYDEARE
+540 FYHQYDETRE
-550 LQQTGLYVQDLISLN
+550 LEQTGLYVQDLISLG

-578 DVSFDQTE
+578 DVSFDHTADA
-586 SQYGDQSDQS
+586 SYGDQSDS
-596 KLEQFTGRVGVLY
+596 AKLEQFTGRVGVLY

-630 GAYNYSNGAYDITL
+630 AAYNEVAPGVYDIAL

-652 VEVGLKYQPL
+652 YEVGLKYQPL
-662 GTDDLYTI
+662 GTDDLYTL
-670 SLFDL
+670 SYFDL
-675 KQSNLSS
+675 KQSNLAN
-682 KDSNENFFRSVGEIT
+682 KDSNENFYRAVGELT
-697 SRGVELEAR
+697 SKGVEAEAR
-706 VNPLDNLNVIAS
+706 LRPIEQVNVIAS

-724 EYSKDYVGTAGVN
+724 EYSKDFTGAAGVN

-752 LWTDYTFEQGAI
+752 LWADYTFDLGPL
-764 AGLQIGGGVR
+764 AGLQVGGGAR

-806 GLDGLSAQLNLN
+806 GLQGVGVRLNLN
-818 NLTDEKYVAACNS
+818 NLTDETYVAACNS
-831 LNQCYYGESRNVM
+831 LNQCYYGEERNVM
-844 ATLTYDF
+844 ATVTYDF

>member
-1 VVPFSL
+1 MRSTCLPL
-7 LSLGITASI
+7 
-16 PNLPSQK
+16 LPS
-23 GTIMR
+23 R
-28 SNALPPRR
+28 SHALTG
-36 SNPLSRAVRAALLC
+36 AGRAALLC
-50 LPLTAIAAAPVALA
+50 LPLGALA
-64 QSAAEQTARSYDIP
+64 PALASAAENSASQQAVRSYDIP
-78 AGSLSSA
+78 AGPLSSA

-94 VMLSVEGSL
+94 VLLSVDGSL
-103 VDGRDSSGLQGQYGV
+103 LQGRQSRGLQGQYGV
-118 DEGFQTLL
+118 EDGFAALL
-126 RGSGL
+126 QGSGL

-136 ERGTYSLVPAR
+136 GQGNYSLAPRV
-147 EQAGA
+147 EQASA

-169 GEMDGYK
+169 GEMQGYN

-190 AETSQTVSVVT
+190 VETSQTVSVVT
-201 RQQMED
+201 RQQIED
-207 QGSRSIAQAVG
+207 QGSRSIAQAVR

-305 YQTSRQI
+305 QEARRQ
-312 RLSYGSEDNKQ
+312 LQFSYGSHDYKQ
-323 VAFDFTGPLEDE
+323 AAFDFTGPLDDE

-353 GIEEQRYAVMPSLSI
+353 GIEEQRYALMPSLSI
-368 DFTED
+368 DFSAD

-381 LQRDPES
+381 LQHDPES

-400 TSHNGQRISRS
+400 TSHNGRRISRS

-418 YEQFERDQQMVG
+418 YEKFERDQQMIG

-435 RFNDTV
+435 RFNDVV

-452 TVESGQVYQY
+452 TVDSGQVYQY
-462 GYATTDELVRYYT
+462 GYASADELVRYFT
-475 GADEVLHAWT
+475 GADEALHAWT
-485 LDNQLQFLFDTGAL
+485 VDNQLQFLFDTGAL

-510 RRKAKVSYDAA
+510 RRKAKVDYDAGYGLA
-521 TGVGTINPYTGVAN
+521 PINPYTGAVGA
-535 PGSLA
+535 GSPV
-540 FYHQYDEARE
+540 FYHQYDETRE
-550 LQQTGLYVQDLISLN
+550 LEQTGLYVQDLISLG

-578 DVSFDQTE
+578 DVSFDHTNDAT
-586 SQYGDQSDQS
+586 YGDQSDS
-596 KLEQFTGRVGVLY
+596 AKLEQFTGRVGVLY
-609 AFDNGLSPYVS
+609 AFDNGLSPYAS

-630 GAYNYSNGAYDITL
+630 GAYNFDGSAYDITL

-662 GTDDLYTI
+662 GSDDLYTV

-675 KQSNLSS
+675 EQSNLSS
-682 KDSNENFFRSVGEIT
+682 KDSNESFFRSVGEIT
-697 SRGVELEAR
+697 SRGVEVEAR
-706 VNPLDNLNVIAS
+706 RRPRDNLNVLAS
-718 YTYMDV
+718 YTWMDV
-724 EYSKDYVGTAGVN
+724 EYSKDYVGTVGVN

-746 ARNMAS
+746 ARNMAA
-752 LWTDYTFEQGAI
+752 LWADYTLDGGPL
-764 AGLQIGGGVR
+764 AGLQIGAGAR

-788 IPSYTL
+788 LPSYTL

-806 GLDGLSAQLNLN
+806 GLDGLGVRLNLN

-831 LNQCYYGESRNVM
+831 LNQCYYGEARNLM
-844 ATLTYDF
+844 ATLTDDF

>member
-1 VVPFSL
+1 
-7 LSLGITASI
+7 
-16 PNLPSQK
+16 
-23 GTIMR
+23 MR
-28 SNALPPRR
+28 STALPVCRPR
-36 SNPLSRAVRAALLC
+36 SLSQAIRAAMLC
-50 LPLTAIAAAPVALA
+50 LPLATVAVAPMALA
-64 QSAAEQTARSYDIP
+64 QSIEQQTERTYDIP
-78 AGSLSSA
+78 AGSLSTA

-94 VMLSVEGSL
+94 VMLSVDGRL
-103 VDGRDSSGLQGQYGV
+103 VDNRQSSGLHGQYGV
-118 DEGFQTLL
+118 AEGFDTLL

-131 QAVRD
+131 RAVRD
-136 ERGTYSLVPAR
+136 QRGAYLLVPAPSG
-147 EQAGA
+147 EQAEA

-169 GEMDGYK
+169 GAMEGYN

-201 RQQMED
+201 RQQIED
-207 QGSRSIAQAVG
+207 QGSRSIAQAVR
-218 YTPGLMSTPYGATTR
+218 YTPGLMSSPYGATTR

-242 TDGSVDNLYLDG
+242 TDGAVDNLYLDG

-305 YQTSRQI
+305 YETRRQI

-323 VAFDFTGPLEDE
+323 AAFDFTGPLDDE

-343 VAKDADNQVD
+343 VARDADNQVD

-368 DFTED
+368 DFSED

-381 LQRDPES
+381 LQHDPES

-418 YEQFERDQQMVG
+418 YEKFERDQQMIG

-462 GYATTDELVRYYT
+462 GYATQDELVRYYT

-510 RRKAKVSYDAA
+510 RRKAKVDYSAA
-521 TGVGTINPYTGVAN
+521 TGVGTTNPYSGAAN
-535 PGSLA
+535 PSSFA
-540 FYHQYDEARE
+540 FYHQYDELRE
-550 LQQTGLYVQDLISLN
+550 LEQTGLYVQDLISLGK
-565 NWRFSLGMRQDWV
+565 WRFSLGARQDWV
-578 DVSFDQTE
+578 DVSFEQTE
-586 SQYGDQSDQS
+586 SMYGDQADQS

-609 AFDNGLSPYVS
+609 AFDNGLSPYAS

-630 GAYNYSNGAYDITL
+630 GAYNYDSGTGAYDITL

-652 VEVGLKYQPL
+652 YELGLKYQPL

-670 SLFDL
+670 SYFDL
-675 KQSNLSS
+675 KQSNLAN
-682 KDSNENFFRSVGEIT
+682 KDSNESFYRAVGELT
-697 SRGVELEAR
+697 SKGVEVEAR
-706 VNPLDNLNVIAS
+706 LRPHDNLNVIAS

-724 EYSKDYVGTAGVN
+724 EYSRDFTGAAGVN

-752 LWTDYTFEQGAI
+752 LWTDYRFEQGSL
-764 AGLQIGGGVR
+764 AGLQVGGGVR
-774 YFGKSWADAENTLR
+774 YFGKSWADAENMLR

-831 LNQCYYGESRNVM
+831 LNQCYYGEARNVM